1 MKTVPLALAA
11 LAVLAVPPLQ
21 AQERPAGPPVPLAEK
36 PAETPAEKPA
46 EKKNPPVSAGPEGFS
61 IQNES
66 GDFRVQIRGYTHF
79 DGRFFPGDDA
89 GVATDTFLMRRVR
102 PIVQGTLGKYFE
114 FNFTP
119 DFGGGVAV
127 VQDAWF
133 DFGPSSKLRVRVGK
147 FKSPVGLER
156 LQSSP
161 ALHFVERAFPTA
173 IVPSRDVG
181 VQLYGELAGGIVA
194 YQAAV
199 LDGAPDGGS
208 VDTDVNDGKDLAGR
222 LTLSPFKTGGSA
234 LKELGFGISG
244 TTGQQTGALPGYR
257 SPGQISVVTAATGV
271 TADGTRKRYSPQL
284 LFYSGPFGL
293 LAEYAQSESEVKK
306 ADGSHATFEAKA
318 WQATATVALTGD
330 KAAYAGVR
338 PRKPFDPAKGQW
350 GALELV
356 ARIQGLE
363 VSPASV
369 NAGLIDATRSVRKIR
384 AWAAG
389 LNWSLTRNVK
399 QVVDFEHASFTGG
412 APAGRNRESENVVF
426 IRTQFSF

>member
-1 MKTVPLALAA
+1 MRTVPLAMAA
-11 LAVLAVPPLQ
+11 LAVLAVPPLR
-21 AQERPAGPPVPLAEK
+21 AQEK
-36 PAETPAEKPA
+36 PASPPA
-46 EKKNPPVSAGPEGFS
+46 EKKSPPVSAGPEGFS
-61 IQNES
+61 LQNES

-79 DGRFFPGDDA
+79 DGRSFPGDD
-89 GVATDTFLMRRVR
+89 GGLATDTFLLRRVR
-102 PIVQGTLGKYFE
+102 PIVQGTLGRYFE

-133 DFGPSSKLRVRVGK
+133 DFKPSPKLRVRVGK

-173 IVPSRDVG
+173 IAPNRDVG
-181 VQLYGELAGGIVA
+181 IQLHGELVGGVLA

-199 LDGAPDGGS
+199 LDGAPDGAS

-222 LTLSPFKTGGSA
+222 LILSPFKRGSSA
-234 LKELGFGISG
+234 LRELGFGISG
-244 TTGQQTGALPGYR
+244 TTGQQTGALPAYR
-257 SPGQISVVTAATGV
+257 SPGQISVVTAAAGV

-293 LAEYAQSESEVKK
+293 LAEYARSESEVNK
-306 ADGSHATFEAKA
+306 ADGSRATFEAKG

-330 KAAYAGVR
+330 TAAYAGVR

-356 ARIQGLE
+356 ARVHGLE

-369 NAGLIDATRSVRKIR
+369 NAGLIDATRSVRRIR

-412 APAGRNRESENVVF
+412 AAGGRDRESENVVF

>member
-1 MKTVPLALAA
+1 MTSVPLSLALAA
-11 LAVLAVPPLQ
+11 VAVLAVPHLQ
-21 AQERPAGPPVPLAEK
+21 AQEKPAGPPAPTAEQ
-36 PAETPAEKPA
+36 PAEIPA
-46 EKKNPPVSAGPEGFS
+46 EKKSPPVSAGPEGFS

-79 DGRFFPGDDA
+79 DGRFFPGDD
-89 GVATDTFLMRRVR
+89 GGLATDMFLLRRVR
-102 PIVQGTLGKYFE
+102 PIVQGTLGKYFD

-119 DFGGGVAV
+119 DFGGGAAV

-133 DFGPSSKLRVRVGK
+133 DFKPSAKLRVRVGK

-156 LQSSP
+156 LQSSTT
-161 ALHFVERAFPTA
+161 LHFVERAFPTA
-173 IVPSRDVG
+173 IVPNRDVG
-181 VQLYGELAGGIVA
+181 IQFYGELGSGVVS

-199 LDGAPDGGS
+199 LDGAPDGAS
-208 VDTDVNDGKDLAGR
+208 VDTDVNDGKDLTGR
-222 LTLSPFKTGGSA
+222 LILSPFKTGSSA
-234 LKELGFGISG
+234 LKDLGFGISG
-244 TTGQQTGALPGYR
+244 TTGQQTGALPAYR
-257 SPGQISVVTAATGV
+257 SPGQVSVVTAATGV

-293 LAEYAQSESEVKK
+293 LAEYAQSESEVRK
-306 ADGSHATFEAKA
+306 ADGSRATFEARA

-330 KAAYAGVR
+330 KADYAGVR
-338 PRKPFDPAKGQW
+338 PRRPFDPAKGQW

-356 ARIQGLE
+356 ARVQGLE
-363 VSPASV
+363 VSPASL

-412 APAGRNRESENVVF
+412 AAASRDRESETAVF
-426 IRTQFSF
+426 VRTQFSF

>member
-1 MKTVPLALAA
+1 MKTVSLALA
-11 LAVLAVPPLQ
+11 LAVLVVPHLQ
-21 AQERPAGPPVPLAEK
+21 AQEVPAVPPASAAEK
-36 PAETPAEKPA
+36 PAEKPA
-46 EKKNPPVSAGPEGFS
+46 EKKSPPVSAGPEGFS
-61 IQNES
+61 LQNES

-79 DGRFFPGDDA
+79 DGRFFPGDD
-89 GVATDTFLMRRVR
+89 GGLATDAFLLRRVR
-102 PIVQGTLGKYFE
+102 PIVQGSLGKYFE

-133 DFGPSSKLRVRVGK
+133 DFKPSPKLRVRVGK

-173 IVPSRDVG
+173 IVPNRDVG
-181 VQLYGELAGGIVA
+181 IQLHGELAGGVVA

-199 LDGAPDGGS
+199 VDGATDGAS
-208 VDTDVNDGKDLAGR
+208 VDTDVNDGKDVAGR
-222 LTLSPFKTGGSA
+222 LILSPFKRGSSA
-234 LKELGFGISG
+234 LRELGFGISG
-244 TTGQQTGALPGYR
+244 TQGQQAGALPAYR
-257 SPGQISVVTAATGV
+257 SPGQISVVTAAAGV

-284 LFYSGPFGL
+284 LFYAGPFGL
-293 LAEYAQSESEVKK
+293 LAEYARSESEVKK

-338 PRKPFDPAKGQW
+338 PRKLFDPAKGQW

-356 ARIQGLE
+356 ARVDGLE

-399 QVVDFEHASFTGG
+399 QVVNFEHASFTGG
-412 APAGRNRESENVVF
+412 ATDGRDRESENVVF